1 MMKKV
6 EYKESI
12 QKDKAQGSKKEGIA
26 IDDCEVVVTSI
37 ED

>member
-6 EYKESI
+6 EYKESV
-12 QKDKAQGSKKEGIA
+12 KKEKVEESKKNGIA
-26 IDDCEVVVTSI
+26 IDDCEIVVTSI